1 MKLEGNNKIS
11 GTGAEERTQQLIAL
25 FALSE
30 DLDVL
35 PGTQRLAHRHS
46 VPGYLKPFLTPADNR
61 HKNSE

>member
-11 GTGAEERTQQLIAL
+11 RTGAEERTQQLIAL

-30 DLDVL
+30 DLDVV
-35 PGTQRLAHRHS
+35 PGTHRLAHNHS
-46 VPGYLKPFLTPADNR
+46 VPGYLKPFLTSADNR